1 VSPPTTG
8 RFSFS
13 NRILCPIN
21 RLRYT
26 RQPSCIDRARR
37 TKRCCFRPRS
47 SLGLLP
53 IAAPEPIGRALRLG
67 VAHRLHQPQSRL
79 HHPVIEPIERAPE
92 KPDHR
97 AIDHRCRSSSQIARP
112 RRSSR
117 RPRLPL
123 LATALR
129 RHRWSRPSLSRRPSQ
144 QPLKIREALA
154 LRPTTSPR
162 SRAWPSGRNRPA
174 GPASP
179 RRRRQPSRSLGPAA
193 LRVGPAFNSSTRRL
207 GSALRRVARPCR
219 RRTARPRS

>member
-1 VSPPTTG
+1 MLPTKIIIRTAPDRAAGADRPFSTARGRTPPAPATISPASP
-8 RFSFS
+8 S
-13 NRILCPIN
+13 NR
-21 RLRYT
+21 
-26 RQPSCIDRARR
+26 A
-37 TKRCCFRPRS
+37 
-47 SLGLLP
+47 
-53 IAAPEPIGRALRLG
+53 
-67 VAHRLHQPQSRL
+67 
-79 HHPVIEPIERAPE
+79 IERAPE

-97 AIDHRCRSSSQIARP
+97 SIDHRCRSSSQIARP
-112 RRSSR
+112 RQSSR

-129 RHRWSRPSLSRRPSQ
+129 RHRWSGPSLSRRPSQ

-193 LRVGPAFNSSTRRL
+193 LRVGPASNSSTRRL
-207 GSALRRVARPCR
+207 GSALRRVAKPCR